1 MGKGEMGLGMRVRIA
16 SVRLIA
22 VLMLAALAV
31 PANAG
36 PHIVVDVGS
45 GRVLDESE
53 PFRRWFPASL
63 TKLMTVYVTFRA
75 IRAGEITLRS
85 PVVISANAAKEPP
98 SKMGYPKGSVLTVDN
113 AIKILMVKSANDVAT
128 ALGESV
134 GGSEKAFA
142 ARMNAESQRLGMTGT
157 NWVNAHGLHSD
168 HQYTTARDM
177 ALLATAIRKE
187 FPQYDSYFAIEALQA
202 GKARLNNHN
211 SLIGRFD
218 GADGMKTGYTCPS
231 GFNLVASAQRRGKR
245 VVAVV
250 LGAESVEQRAETA
263 AELLAKGFSRSSFGA
278 KRLGA
283 MRPYGSMLTT
293 ATNMRP
299 MICTKKARQERL
311 ANRDEQGRR
320 IISSPYMTAFD
331 RPRRVIEVGLG
342 GAVGPLPV
350 SAASA
355 SNIPTPTPRPDYT
368 PTVAE
373 GG

>member
-1 MGKGEMGLGMRVRIA
+1 MGWRMRAQIA
-16 SVRLIA
+16 SVLLIA
-22 VLMLAALAV
+22 AIVAAGPVGSA
-31 PANAG
+31 AAG

-45 GRVLDESE
+45 GRVLAESE

-63 TKLMTVYVTFRA
+63 TKLMTVFVAFRA
-75 IRAGEITLRS
+75 VKAREITLKS

-98 SKMGYPKGSVLTVDN
+98 SKMGYPRGSVLTVDN

-128 ALGESV
+128 ALGESIA
-134 GGSEKAFA
+134 GSERAFA
-142 ARMNAESQRLGMTGT
+142 ARMNAEARRLGMTGT

-168 HQYTTARDM
+168 NQYTNAHDM

-231 GFNLVASAQRRGKR
+231 GFNLAASAQRRGKR
-245 VVAVV
+245 VVAIV
-250 LGAESVEQRAETA
+250 LGAESVEERAETA

-278 KRLGA
+278 KRLGT

-299 MICTKKARQERL
+299 VICTKAARKERL
-311 ANRDEQGRR
+311 AKRDAQGRR
-320 IISSPYMTAFD
+320 VISSPHMSEFD

-342 GAVGPLPV
+342 GTEGPLPI

-355 SNIPTPTPRPDYT
+355 SDIPIPTPRPDYT
-368 PTVAE
+368 PTRAE